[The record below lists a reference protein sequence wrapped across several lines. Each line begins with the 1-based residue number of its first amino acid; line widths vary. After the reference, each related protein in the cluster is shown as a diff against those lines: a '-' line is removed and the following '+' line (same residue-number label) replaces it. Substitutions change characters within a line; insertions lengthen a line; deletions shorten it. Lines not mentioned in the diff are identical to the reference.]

1 MPDISPAG
9 VGKTLVKKVEYA
21 RHRGVNPSL
30 VTRWI
35 KTGRLVME
43 GKRVVLEAS
52 DAKLAGSLDQT
63 RGGRGGSPLAAK
75 KARSNTPREAVRGAP
90 AGETGSPAPVSASS
104 TLVEHRTRRE
114 DFAARDAELRFLE
127 RAGSLVSRA
136 DFERA
141 VREGMGPIANA
152 VDSLAPRIARAVA
165 GLEDVRQIEAAIE
178 AEVRAIRADL
188 RKTLERLLS
197 EPAEVRQ

>member
-1 MPDISPAG
+1 MPEIAPAG
-9 VGKTLVKKVEYA
+9 GSKTLVKKVEYA

-75 KARSNTPREAVRGAP
+75 KAKGISPGEAGAAGPADAP
-90 AGETGSPAPVSASS
+90 APAAAGP

-114 DFAARDAELRFLE
+114 DFAARDAELRYLE

-165 GLEDVRQIEAAIE
+165 GLDDVRQIEAAIE

-197 EPAEVRQ
+197 EPAQVRQ